1 MALGKVQ
8 VMAKTRQKDLLTK
21 LADVGEEA
29 FTRVAGSQ
37 TTARVVE
44 SVTGLRERMD
54 ELQKRVRGLD
64 ELEKRVAKLEKT
76 VAGLEKPKTTR
87 SSSAVSAARKS
98 GSRSS
103 ASGTT
108 ARKKPSS

>member
-1 MALGKVQ
+1 
-8 VMAKTRQKDLLTK
+8 MAKTRQNDFLTK

-37 TTARVVE
+37 TTSRVIE
-44 SVTGLRERMD
+44 SVAGLRVRMD
-54 ELQKRVRGLD
+54 DVQKRVRGLD

-76 VAGLEKPKTTR
+76 VAGLDKPKTAR
-87 SSSAVSAARKS
+87 SSSSSSPVRKS
-98 GSRSS
+98 ASKST

-108 ARKKPSS
+108 ARKKSPS

>member
-1 MALGKVQ
+1 MV
-8 VMAKTRQKDLLTK
+8 KTRQKDLLTK
-21 LADVGEEA
+21 LADAGEEA

-44 SVTGLRERMD
+44 SVAGLRERMD

-64 ELEKRVAKLEKT
+64 ELEKRVAKLESV
-76 VAGLEKPKTTR
+76 VAGLDKPKTTR
-87 SSSAVSAARKS
+87 SSSPARKS
-98 GSRSS
+98 PAKGS

-108 ARKKPSS
+108 ARKKTSS

>member
-1 MALGKVQ
+1 
-8 VMAKTRQKDLLTK
+8 MAKTRQNDFLTK

-37 TTARVVE
+37 TTSRVIE
-44 SVTGLRERMD
+44 SVAGLRVRMD
-54 ELQKRVRGLD
+54 EVQKRVRGLD

-76 VAGLEKPKTTR
+76 VAGLDKPKTAR
-87 SSSAVSAARKS
+87 SSSSSPVRKS
-98 GSRSS
+98 ASKST

-108 ARKKPSS
+108 ARKKSSS